1 MSPPLRY
8 WTGTGW
14 VVQLAFRTM
23 DRTWMR
29 QRLENYKA
37 LCESYDQEFRLSG
50 PTYSAR
56 KDELRPLINAEI
68 PTVKEIIKRLDPS
81 PIEAAGSPMLGR
93 PKATGAVDQA
103 LGVLRDQDKWRAN
116 LAPDAPSLVADQ
128 FHPNVWKAASV
139 IWDTRQHR
147 VAVSLSAHIPAKAAS
162 PLTERALVNQ
172 VFSKDEPRPGQT
184 RLHFPGDKTTDTW
197 KSRQEGLH
205 LLAQGAFAG
214 IRNVATHTH
223 DEWTEQTALEY
234 LSVLSVVARWTD
246 ETELVKYSQDL
257 SLACEGT

>member
-1 MSPPLRY
+1 
-8 WTGTGW
+8 
-14 VVQLAFRTM
+14 M
-23 DRTWMR
+23 DRDWMR
-29 QRLENYKA
+29 QRLEKYRA
-37 LCESYDQEFRLSG
+37 LCEAYDQEYRRSG

-56 KDELRPLINAEI
+56 KDELRPLLNAEI

-81 PIEAAGSPMLGR
+81 LIENASNPLTGHS
-93 PKATGAVDQA
+93 KATGAVDQA
-103 LGVLRDQDKWRAN
+103 LGVLRDQNEWRAN

-147 VAVSLSAHIPAKAAS
+147 VAVQQAAVSLSVHIAAKAAS
-162 PLTERALVNQ
+162 SLTDRALVNQ
-172 VFSKDEPRPGQT
+172 VFSKDDPRPGQT

-223 DEWTEQTALEY
+223 DEWTEQTALEH

-246 ETELVKYSQDL
+246 ETKLVK
-257 SLACEGT
+257 